1 MLALATG
8 YTVFEAISPTGI
20 LSRALIYGPG
30 LALLWV
36 VALLVFEVFFS
47 RRAWCRYACPIGLT
61 YDVTPVLARGGRG
74 ITLVAGDDGVIP
86 NYHWPTDTP
95 ENLDPDS
102 LVRALEVARRMVAAV
117 DRGEAD

>member
-1 MLALATG
+1 MNVDNVGGPATLRYTLREGLATKWDCD
-8 YTVFEAISPTGI
+8 
-20 LSRALIYGPG
+20 PG
-30 LALLWV
+30 L
-36 VALLVFEVFFS
+36 VAIAARNRCRGPS
-47 RRAWCRYACPIGLT
+47 WASPRATGPIGLT

-102 LVRALEVARRMVAAV
+102 LARTLEVARRMVAAI
-117 DRGEAD
+117 DRGEAG